1 MEAKHHGHLVLD
13 YMRSRK
19 VMPGDQVSI
28 DAVVEY
34 GFDHGAEL
42 NELED
47 ALIRASANG
56 WILAADHYLQ
66 LTKSGYALL
75 HPANDNFSAPG

>member
-1 MEAKHHGHLVLD
+1 VETKQHDQLVLD
-13 YMRSRK
+13 FMRLRQ
-19 VMPGDQVSI
+19 VRPGDNVPI

-34 GFDHGAEL
+34 SFVCGAEL

-56 WILAADHYLQ
+56 WILAADHHLQ
-66 LTKSGYALL
+66 LTWSGYALL
-75 HPANDNFSAPG
+75 RPANDNFQVTG